1 LNLFSEFV
9 LLHDRPI
16 DITQNQIEMFAV
28 KWPSLEI
35 FVLYCMTAKLT
46 TQPTLTLLA
55 LLPFVLHCSNLRE
68 LGLFISAS
76 STDLPSPIIFASE
89 SASTTC
95 TSPHCDT
102 KRFEQLTTLFFGFSD
117 IQDEGAVALFLSRL
131 CPLGCNI
138 AHLLEDI
145 DADNFS
151 EELKG
156 ELRRWVA
163 RWDEVGKMLAVLT
176 TLRMEER
183 ERYRALER
191 EVEDL
196 QLRVRILAD
205 LLR

>member
-1 LNLFSEFV
+1 
-9 LLHDRPI
+9 
-16 DITQNQIEMFAV
+16 MFAV

-35 FVLYCMTAKLT
+35 FVLYGMIVKLT
-46 TQPTLTLLA
+46 TQPTLTLLT
-55 LLPFVLHCSNLRE
+55 LLPFVLHCPNLRE
-68 LGLFISAS
+68 LGLFISMS

-102 KRFEQLTTLFFGFSD
+102 KRFKQLTTLFFGFSD
-117 IQDEGAVALFLSRL
+117 IQDEGAITLFLSQL
-131 CPLGCNI
+131 YPLGCNI
-138 AHLLEDI
+138 ECEISHTHLLENI

-151 EELKG
+151 EELTS
-156 ELRRWVA
+156 ELRRRVV

-196 QLRVRILAD
+196 QLRVCILAD
-205 LLR
+205 LSRWKMIMYG